1 MDMVAQC
8 HQVEEEEEKEKEE
21 KNNGLLWNR
30 LLHRW

>member
-1 MDMVAQC
+1 MVAQC